1 MWIYLWDNI
10 ILLKSF
16 LKVHFEFEKKKT
28 VEVHTG
34 MEIYKIIKLDRS
46 FYMSISLLYIKL

>member
-16 LKVHFEFEKKKT
+16 LKVQFEFEKKT